1 LRARDTPRRFTRAPR
16 SWVAGEGAMS
26 RLRHTGVEF
35 RRVASAREFGRV
47 AVLVGGDSAE
57 REVSLMTGKAVL
69 EALLARGVDAAA
81 FDPAE
86 RPLGELVAEGFDRAW
101 IALHGPGGEDGAL
114 QGALEW
120 LGLPYTGSGVL
131 GSAVGMDK
139 LRTKR
144 LAQAAGVATPP
155 WITLTGVA
163 DFERAVAELGLPLA
177 VKPASQ
183 GSSVGMSR
191 VAAASELPAAWRAAA
206 ALDPVVIAERWITGG
221 EFTVAIL
228 QGEALPAIRIETPRT
243 FYDYQAKYFAD
254 DTRYLIPCGLPAA
267 SESAM
272 QDAALATFAATG
284 AAGWGRVDFVMG
296 ADSRALLLEINTV
309 PGMTGHSL
317 VPMAAA
323 AAGID
328 FAELVWRILETS
340 FARERT

>member
-1 LRARDTPRRFTRAPR
+1 
-16 SWVAGEGAMS
+16 M
-26 RLRHTGVEF
+26 TGKEF
-35 RRVASAREFGRV
+35 RRVEDAQAFGKV
-47 AVLVGGDSAE
+47 AVLMGGASAE
-57 REVSLMTGKAVL
+57 REVSLMTGEAVL
-69 EALLARGVDAAA
+69 EALLGRGVAAAA

-86 RPLGELVAEGFDRAW
+86 RPLTALVDEGIDRVW
-101 IALHGPGGEDGAL
+101 IALHGPGGEDGAV

-120 LGLPYTGSGVL
+120 LGVPYTGSGVM
-131 GSAVGMDK
+131 GSALGMDK
-139 LRTKR
+139 LRTKL

-155 WITLTGVA
+155 WSVLAGA
-163 DFERAVAELGLPLA
+163 GDFEQAVAKLGLPLA

-191 VAAASELPAAWRAAA
+191 VGSAEELPAAWRAAA

-221 EFTVAIL
+221 EYTVGVL

-254 DTRYLIPCGLPAA
+254 DTRYLIPCGLPDAGERA
-267 SESAM
+267 LR
-272 QDAALATFAATG
+272 QAALSTFAAVG
-284 AAGWGRVDFVMG
+284 ASGWGRVDFVMG
-296 ADSRALLLEINTV
+296 ADAVPLLLEINTV

-328 FAELVWRILETS
+328 FAELTWRVLETS

>member
-1 LRARDTPRRFTRAPR
+1 
-16 SWVAGEGAMS
+16 MS
-26 RLRHTGVEF
+26 RLRGAGVEF
-35 RRVASAREFGRV
+35 RRVADAREFGRV
-47 AVLVGGDSAE
+47 AVLMGGASAE
-57 REVSLMTGKAVL
+57 REISLMTGKAVL
-69 EALLARGVDAAA
+69 EALLARRVDAAA

-86 RPLGELVAEGFDRAW
+86 RALTELVHAGFERVF
-101 IALHGPGGEDGAL
+101 IALHGPGGEDGAV

-144 LAQAAGVATPP
+144 LAEAAGVATPP
-155 WITLTGVA
+155 WIELAGAA

-177 VKPASQ
+177 VKPATQ

-191 VAAASELPAAWRAAA
+191 VAAAAELPAAWRAAS

-221 EFTVAIL
+221 EYTVAVL
-228 QGEALPAIRIETPRT
+228 QGEALPAIRIETPRA

-254 DTRYLIPCGLPAA
+254 DTRYFIPSGLGAPA
-267 SESAM
+267 ESALERM
-272 QDAALATFAATG
+272 ALATFAATG
-284 AAGWGRVDFVMG
+284 AAGWGRVDFVMDG
-296 ADSRALLLEINTV
+296 AGTAMLLEINTV

-317 VPMAAA
+317 VPMAAK

-328 FAELVWRILETS
+328 FPELAWRILETS
-340 FARERT
+340 FLRERT